1 MSTICSI
8 RSIRCGCFLFGVR
21 SHRCSSTFI
30 GGCVILLLSLL
41 LPACARP
48 AAPATKHRVLVL
60 GFDGLDP
67 ILLDR
72 FMAEGVLPNFA
83 RLAHEGSYHH
93 LATTIPPQS
102 PVAWS
107 TIITGLDP
115 GGHGIF
121 DFVHRNPAP
130 PDGGAVEPFLST
142 SRVSEDELRVPLGPY
157 ALPLRSGKAEL
168 LRHGTAFWNLLVA
181 QGVPATVVKIPANF
195 PPEPSAAQTLS
206 DMGTPDIRGTY
217 GTFSFYTSD
226 PAEAGRTVSGG
237 IFHNVT
243 LRDDHVRAELPG
255 PVNPFRRGEE
265 RASCPF
271 DVYVDPERDAVKI
284 EVDGQELLLQRGEWS
299 PWVAVSFPLFAGVAT
314 VHGEV
319 RFQLQGVHPHLRLY
333 TTPINMSP
341 ADPALPI
348 STPPEFARQL
358 YEDLGLFYTQGLP
371 ESTAALTADALDD
384 GEWIAQ
390 ANDIYGERHR
400 LFERQL
406 RRFRRGVLFV
416 YFGGP
421 DQVSHM
427 FWRTL
432 DHADNPY
439 RNAIRHTYRQ
449 VDTVLGEAL
458 AAVDGDMTLIVLSD
472 HGFAPWSRSVDLN
485 GWLHSQGYLALQPGV
500 TQGHELF
507 ADGDWT
513 RTRAYGLGL
522 NGLYLNMAGRERF
535 GVVAAADRA
544 RLQAEISERL
554 LQWRDPQN
562 GAAVVER
569 VYRPEAVYS
578 GPYRE
583 LAPDLIVGYARGYR
597 VSNESALG
605 AAGEALVEDN
615 HHKWSGDHCMAA
627 NAVPGVLLSNR
638 PVVSNDVGLADI
650 APTLLG
656 EFGITPP
663 KEMVGKSFLARQ

>member
-1 MSTICSI
+1 MHARTRARRRSSAVSCLLALFLTQCAACS
-8 RSIRCGCFLFGVR
+8 
-21 SHRCSSTFI
+21 
-30 GGCVILLLSLL
+30 
-41 LPACARP
+41 RP
-48 AAPATKHRVLVL
+48 AVPAAQHRVLVL

-67 ILLDR
+67 NLLDR
-72 FMAEGVLPNFA
+72 FMQEGVLPSFA
-83 RLAHEGSYHH
+83 RLAREGSYRR

-107 TIITGLDP
+107 TFITGLDP

-130 PDGGAVEPFLST
+130 PGGGAVEPFLST
-142 SRVSEDELRVPLGPY
+142 SRVSEDEFRLPLGPY
-157 ALPLRSGKAEL
+157 ALPLRSGNVEL
-168 LRHGTAFWNLLVA
+168 LRHGKAFWNTLMEH
-181 QGVPATVVKIPANF
+181 GVPATVVKIPANF

-226 PAEAGRTVSGG
+226 PAESDRSVSGG
-237 IFHNVT
+237 LFHRVALN
-243 LRDDHVRAELPG
+243 DNHVHAELPG
-255 PVNPFRRGEE
+255 PMNPFH
-265 RASCPF
+265 RAEQRAVCPF
-271 DVYVDPERDAVKI
+271 DVYADPERDAVKI

-299 PWVAVSFPLFAGVAT
+299 PCVPVRFPLLPGVAT
-314 VHGEV
+314 VRGEV
-319 RFQLQGVHPHLRLY
+319 RFQLQDVHPHLRLF
-333 TTPINMSP
+333 TTPVNMSP

-358 YEDLGLFYTQGLP
+358 YDDLGLFYTQGLP

-384 GEWIAQ
+384 GQWLVQ
-390 ANDIYGERHR
+390 ANDIYGERRR

-406 RRFRRGVLFV
+406 KRFRNGVLFV

-432 DHADNPY
+432 DQENSPY
-439 RNAIRHTYRQ
+439 RNAIRETYRQ

-458 AAVDGDMTLIVLSD
+458 AALDTDTTLIVLSD
-472 HGFAPWSRSVDLN
+472 HGFAPWTRAVDLN
-485 GWLHSQGYLALQPGV
+485 GWLRQQGYQALRAGA

-507 ADGDWT
+507 ADTDWT

-522 NGLYLNMAGRERF
+522 NGVYLNLAGRERF
-535 GVVAAADRA
+535 GSVPAGERE
-544 RLQAEISERL
+544 RLQAEISARL
-554 LQWRDPQN
+554 LEWRDPQT
-562 GAAVVER
+562 GAQVVTR
-569 VYRPEAVYS
+569 VYRPDEVYH
-578 GPYRE
+578 GPYRD

-605 AAGEALVEDN
+605 ASGDTIIEDN
-615 HHKWSGDHCMAA
+615 HRKWSGDHCMAA
-627 NAVPGVLLSNR
+627 DAVPGVVLSNR
-638 PVVSNDVGLADI
+638 PIASGDFGLVDI
-650 APTLLG
+650 APTVLT
-656 EFGITPP
+656 EFGIAPP
-663 KEMVGKSFLARQ
+663 AAMVGHSLFGPAELRAAPGGEAAG